1 MTALRRVRRATLR
14 ILIDGRGLPRWTR
27 LQRGLALVTLAAA
40 CWATLGVLARLAFAY
55 GVEPQSVILW
65 RTILAGGIGA
75 AALAFSGQLR
85 WRELRRAARYAVP
98 IGLAVAMNH
107 STYFQAVAELGAAVA
122 VAVFYVYPALAVV
135 VAWVLLKERCSLAK
149 LFATGLAVVGCAAV
163 SGVGGHEAAVSADGV
178 VWALVSAGSYV
189 AYVFG
194 AKRAVRVVNP
204 LVFLV
209 GTLVAAVPWLL
220 LAARLAGE
228 TLLPPPG
235 GPAWIPIALL
245 AILPT
250 LLGYWL
256 FARALRLLDASTA
269 AIASSVE
276 PVLAVLLALAVLG
289 ESATALQFA
298 GMVAVFAATL
308 LLRIA
313 AARSSAS
320 G

>member
-1 MTALRRVRRATLR
+1 M
-14 ILIDGRGLPRWTR
+14 DGRGLPRWTR
-27 LQRGLALVTLAAA
+27 LPRGLALVTLAAS
-40 CWATLGVLARLAFAY
+40 CWATLGVLARLAFAH

-65 RTILAGGIGA
+65 RTILAGAIGA
-75 AALAFSGQLR
+75 AALGFSGQLR
-85 WRELRRAARYAVP
+85 WPEFRRATHYAVP
-98 IGLAVAMNH
+98 IGLAVAVNY
-107 STYFQAVAELGAAVA
+107 STYFQAVAELGATVSI
-122 VAVFYVYPALAVV
+122 AVFYVYPALAVV
-135 VAWVLLKERCSLAK
+135 VAWVLLKERFSLAK
-149 LFATGLAVVGCAAV
+149 LLATGLAVVGCAAV
-163 SGVGGHEAAVSADGV
+163 SGVGGQEATVSTVGV

-189 AYVFG
+189 VYLFA
-194 AKRAVRVVNP
+194 AKRAVRVMNP

-228 TLLPPPG
+228 TLAPPPQG
-235 GPAWIPIALL
+235 LAWIFIALL
-245 AILPT
+245 ALVPT

-276 PVLAVLLALAVLG
+276 PVLAVLLALVVLG
-289 ESATALQFA
+289 ESATGLQFA

-313 AARSSAS
+313 SAHSRAS